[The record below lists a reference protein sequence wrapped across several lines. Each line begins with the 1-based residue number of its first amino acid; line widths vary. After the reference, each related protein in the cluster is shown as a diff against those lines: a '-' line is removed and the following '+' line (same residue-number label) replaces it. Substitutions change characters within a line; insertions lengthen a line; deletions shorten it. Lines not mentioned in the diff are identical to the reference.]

1 MHPNRKEVYSD
12 NAPVLGGGVAI
23 KRNDRYATDA
33 LTCAAAREIFA
44 RAGVSAQTYRHHA
57 DMRCGSTIG
66 LTAAHTLGCAV
77 CDIGVA
83 QLAMHSAAE
92 TFSKDDYA
100 ALEQGLLTYYECD
113 VCFKGDTVTVK

>member
-1 MHPNRKEVYSD
+1 
-12 NAPVLGGGVAI
+12 
-23 KRNDRYATDA
+23 
-33 LTCAAAREIFA
+33 
-44 RAGVSAQTYRHHA
+44 
-57 DMRCGSTIG
+57 MRSGST
-66 LTAAHTLGCAV
+66 LGAISLSQV
-77 CDIGVA
+77 GVPSCDIGLA